1 MQRYLVKR
9 LVGAVPLL
17 FFITVISFAII
28 HLAPG
33 GPAEI
38 YLGTSANPESVAQIN
53 HALGLDQPIYIQ
65 YVKWMFALLHGNF
78 GTSFTT
84 GQPVIQDILQALPVT
99 LYLVGS
105 AFILG
110 WLIGI
115 AVGVAEA
122 LKPYTRLDYLLTVV
136 SFVLI
141 SIPVFY
147 LGLLLILF
155 FTVYLGWLPS
165 IGMVTQGAPF
175 SFLDLARHMV
185 MPVAALTA
193 VEVGF
198 RARFV
203 RASMLEAL
211 SEDFIR
217 TARAKGLTGTVV
229 VYKHAL
235 RNALLPLVTLFGLAL
250 PALFGG
256 SVLIENV
263 FSLPG
268 IGRLQVSAVFAR
280 DYPTVMAV
288 NTIAAV
294 LVVVGNLLA
303 DLMYGWVDPRIR
315 YS

>member
-1 MQRYLVKR
+1 VQSYLAKR
-9 LVGAVPLL
+9 LVGAIPLL
-17 FFITVISFAII
+17 LFISIISFAII

-53 HALGLDQPIYIQ
+53 HALGLDQPVYIQ
-65 YVKWMFALLHGNF
+65 YLKWLFAIIHGNF
-78 GTSFTT
+78 GISFNT
-84 GQPVIQDILQALPVT
+84 GQPVIQDVLQALPVT

-115 AVGVAEA
+115 AIGVIEA
-122 LKPYTRLDYLLTVV
+122 LKPFTSIDYLLTAV

-141 SIPVFY
+141 SIPGFY
-147 LGLLLILF
+147 LALLLILF

-165 IGMVTQGAPF
+165 LGMVTQGVPF

-185 MPVAALTA
+185 MPVATLTA

-203 RASMLEAL
+203 RASMLQAL
-211 SEDFIR
+211 GEDFIR
-217 TARAKGLTGTVV
+217 TAQAKGLSGVIV

-250 PALFGG
+250 PSLFGG
-256 SVLIENV
+256 AVLIENV

-268 IGRLQVSAVFAR
+268 LGRLQVNSVFNR
-280 DYPTVMAV
+280 DYPTVMAI

-294 LVVVGNLLA
+294 LVVIGNLLA

-315 YS
+315 YR

>member
-1 MQRYLVKR
+1 MQSYLAKR
-9 LVGAVPLL
+9 VIGAVPLL
-17 FFITVISFAII
+17 VFISIISFAII

-38 YLGTSANPESVAQIN
+38 YLGTAATPQAVAQIN
-53 HALGLDQPIYIQ
+53 HSLGLDQPIYIQ
-65 YVKWMFALLHGNF
+65 YLKWLFAIIRGNF
-78 GTSFTT
+78 GTSFAN
-84 GQPVIQDILQALPVT
+84 GVPVIQDIAQALPVT

-110 WLIGI
+110 WLLGI
-115 AVGVAEA
+115 AVGVIEA
-122 LKPYTRLDYLLTVV
+122 LKPFSTLDYLLTAV

-141 SIPVFY
+141 SIPGFY
-147 LGLLLILF
+147 LGLLFILF

-165 IGMVTQGAPF
+165 LGMVTQGVPF

-185 MPVAALTA
+185 MPVVTLTA
-193 VEVGF
+193 LEFGF

-203 RASMLEAL
+203 RASMLQAL
-211 SEDFIR
+211 NEDFIR
-217 TARAKGLTGTVV
+217 TARAKGLSGGIV

-250 PALFGG
+250 PGLFGG
-256 SVLIENV
+256 AVLIENI

-268 IGRLQVSAVFAR
+268 LGRLAVSSVLAR
-280 DYPTVMAV
+280 DYPTVMAI
-288 NTIAAV
+288 NTIAAT
-294 LVVVGNLLA
+294 LVVLGNLVA

-315 YS
+315 YR